1 MLTLACQTNLM
12 LLSHLFVAQEMNLS
26 DLKQWASGR
35 MIPYQIPTVLLV
47 VEELPRNAM
56 GKVNKKE
63 LFSMY
68 FGEK

>member
-1 MLTLACQTNLM
+1 M
-12 LLSHLFVAQEMNLS
+12 LLSYLFVAQEMNLS
-26 DLKQWASGR
+26 DLKQWASRR

-47 VEELPRNAM
+47 VEELPRNVM

>member
-1 MLTLACQTNLM
+1 M
-12 LLSHLFVAQEMNLS
+12 LLSYLFVAQEMNLS
-26 DLKQWASGR
+26 DLKQWASGC

-47 VEELPRNAM
+47 AEELPRNVM

>member
-1 MLTLACQTNLM
+1 M
-12 LLSHLFVAQEMNLS
+12 LLSYLFVAQEMNLS

-35 MIPYQIPTVLLV
+35 MIPYHIPTVLLV
-47 VEELPRNAM
+47 VEELPRNVM